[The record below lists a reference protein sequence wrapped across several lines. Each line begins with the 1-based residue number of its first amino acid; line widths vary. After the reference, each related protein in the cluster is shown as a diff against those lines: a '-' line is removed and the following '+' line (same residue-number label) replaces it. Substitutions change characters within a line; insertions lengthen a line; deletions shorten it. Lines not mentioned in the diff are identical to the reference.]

1 MKRILFLAVTLL
13 FTLSY
18 AQFITYVDIGKRS
31 SSARSDVTGEAF
43 DQLVMSQLIG
53 YNTAA
58 QTLSQ
63 QGLMASQHDDVLN
76 AAQAVLDSRTQ
87 ETEQLITW
95 LDGWYSVE
103 PDPTQLDNVS
113 LDLKAMMA
121 MTLEYMT
128 PMEGMKM
135 PIDHAFLE
143 AMMVLH
149 KQEGKLLEDC
159 VKRAVQPELKTFCE
173 SLTELR
179 SAETTQFKTWYDAG
193 Y

>member
-1 MKRILFLAVTLL
+1 MKRILLLAVYLV
-13 FTLSY
+13 FTLSH
-18 AQFITYVDIGKRS
+18 AQFIAYVDIGKRA

-43 DQLVMSQLIG
+43 DQIVMSQLIA
-53 YNTAA
+53 YNTAT
-58 QTLSQ
+58 QTLAQ
-63 QGLMASQHDDVLN
+63 QGLTSSQHDDILN
-76 AAQAVLDSRTQ
+76 SAQSVLDSRTR
-87 ETEQLITW
+87 ETQQLTDW
-95 LDGWYSVE
+95 LGSWYGME
-103 PDPTQLDNVS
+103 PDPTQLDNVA

-149 KQEGKLLEDC
+149 KQEEKILEDC
-159 VKRAVQPELKTFCE
+159 VKRAVQANLKTFCE
-173 SLTELR
+173 SLIESR
-179 SAETTQFKTWYDAG
+179 AVEDAQFKTWYDAG